1 MAENVTLGDSPEN
14 VTLWNRPENVTL
26 GDSPENVTVWNAPS
40 ILVQCEGA
48 CVPRML
54 QVGALPFCYKG
65 QVGAGSPASE
75 GVLELSAM
83 VRGAGR

>member
-1 MAENVTLGDSPEN
+1 MLHLGTVPRMLQFG
-14 VTLWNRPENVTL
+14 TQTPLALNRNARAVPRMLHL
-26 GDSPENVTVWNAPS
+26 GT
-40 ILVQCEGA
+40 
-48 CVPRML
+48 VPRML
-54 QVGALPFCYKG
+54 QVGAVPFCYKG